1 MHSGGE
7 DNATIRIIYIVNCF
21 CSTFAI
27 YIDENGVEVA
37 ERARCKP
44 KVNRSFLPVKATYL
58 FYIGALVTLF
68 PVIPVYLSYLGLSPS
83 QIGLIRG
90 AEPFL
95 DFFVSP
101 VWGSVADKFSMHKT
115 LVLINVCG
123 VGGAYFSTIFV
134 PGSGEFNSSVPD
146 GAGSTDTL
154 EESSSDHWTRTR
166 GTFTFCLILIACG
179 QMFNAGVVPLMDA
192 NTEEMTK
199 HHKGSSYGR
208 QRLWGSMGGMIFSV
222 SAGAIMDLY
231 SDHPFFL
238 HEYSPAYVIFFFFI
252 ILTSSLFGILT
263 LPRTHH
269 PRQCS
274 ETQEGFLRIH
284 ASKQIIWKIGHE
296 NAFLLVLAAY
306 AIRFLAYSF
315 LWNPW
320 WILPVE
326 LLHGFCFG
334 ILWPNVTAFCNAVAP
349 PGMAATM
356 QSLAFA
362 LTAGLS
368 EGIGT
373 ILGGLFYERYGA
385 RNLFRTMA
393 AACLCI
399 LIAYKIFCCFFEPIK
414 PGSGGKPTETSNEP
428 AVREA
433 EEGQNQPQN

>member
-1 MHSGGE
+1 MFF
-7 DNATIRIIYIVNCF
+7 NPVLN
-21 CSTFAI
+21 FA
-27 YIDENGVEVA
+27 
-37 ERARCKP
+37 
-44 KVNRSFLPVKATYL
+44 
-58 FYIGALVTLF
+58 ALVTLF

-252 ILTSSLFGILT
+252 ILTLIPVWNINFAPHTPPKTMFRNAGRIFKNPRIVAFFLVMCTFGFSYGQVDTFKFLFLDQLGSPHILRSLCPAANCLAE
-263 LPRTHH
+263 L
-269 PRQCS
+269 
-274 ETQEGFLRIH
+274 FLLYY
-284 ASKQIIWKIGHE
+284 SKQIIWKIGHE

-368 EGIGT
+368 KYIGHIRLHCIT
-373 ILGGLFYERYGA
+373 HMDMEMGGL
-385 RNLFRTMA
+385 
-393 AACLCI
+393 
-399 LIAYKIFCCFFEPIK
+399 K
-414 PGSGGKPTETSNEP
+414 
-428 AVREA
+428 
-433 EEGQNQPQN
+433 